1 MRVQT
6 AEHIIIIISDI
17 SHFAQEAGST
27 GGLIAGEW
35 KGKESLLI
43 NRIVMIGPGH
53 YFVIIGGVLAIS
65 TYALRRSITGKI
77 RGIVTSKLCFD
88 HLLKLFLVASSS

>member
-27 GGLIAGEW
+27 SGLIAGEW

-43 NRIVMIGPGH
+43 NRIVIIGPGH
-53 YFVIIGGVLAIS
+53 CYYWWCISYLYVRSEKIYNRKNTQNRHQQAI
-65 TYALRRSITGKI
+65 L
-77 RGIVTSKLCFD
+77 
-88 HLLKLFLVASSS
+88 

>member
-1 MRVQT
+1 MMRVQT

-27 GGLIAGEW
+27 GGLIVGEW

-43 NRIVMIGPGH
+43 NRIVMMGPNH
-53 YFVIIGGVLAIS
+53 HFSIIGGV
-65 TYALRRSITGKI
+65 
-77 RGIVTSKLCFD
+77 
-88 HLLKLFLVASSS
+88 

>member
-1 MRVQT
+1 MMRVQK
-6 AEHIIIIISDI
+6 AEHI
-17 SHFAQEAGST
+17 T

-53 YFVIIGGVLAIS
+53 YFVIIGGV
-65 TYALRRSITGKI
+65 
-77 RGIVTSKLCFD
+77 
-88 HLLKLFLVASSS
+88 